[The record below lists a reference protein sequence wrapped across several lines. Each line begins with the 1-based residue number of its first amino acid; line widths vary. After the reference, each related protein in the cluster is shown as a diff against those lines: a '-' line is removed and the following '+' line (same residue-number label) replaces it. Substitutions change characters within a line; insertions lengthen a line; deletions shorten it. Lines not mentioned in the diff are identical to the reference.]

1 MTTVNINGQEFT
13 SEEIIDLI
21 AETHDYADVPDDDE
35 NTTVI
40 RSLSEID
47 GAVHSIDGF
56 VHALEHR
63 VSHLENRL
71 PITHAG
77 YGVTMEQGDGFKTY
91 RVQMLDMTGQPVVV
105 QFEIV
110 DPPSNT

>member
-21 AETHDYADVPDDDE
+21 AETHDYADEPGD
-35 NTTVI
+35 TTVI
-40 RSLSEID
+40 RSLEEID

-110 DPPSNT
+110 DPPSST

>member
-1 MTTVNINGQEFT
+1 MTTVNINGQEYT
-13 SEEIIDLI
+13 AQDIIDLI
-21 AETHDYADVPDDDE
+21 AETHDYADVPGSS
-35 NTTVI
+35 TTVV
-40 RSLSEID
+40 RTLEEID

-63 VSHLENRL
+63 VSQLENRL

-77 YGVTMEQGDGFKTY
+77 YGVSMEQGDGFKIY